1 MPRCCTTVVGVESMA
16 GEVFVFDSTI
26 SLTRM
31 CPLNGSTMCIM
42 QVCLWH
48 RRCGI
53 EQDNRSREGIV
64 FGREFSLQV
73 CSRGSAGGGDSGSTG
88 AGSTRTGA
96 GSSSAGAGRT
106 ADAVYDFLF
115 SGNSSISSR
124 VIEFN
129 V

>member
-1 MPRCCTTVVGVESMA
+1 MA

-48 RRCGI
+48 RRCGVQ
-53 EQDNRSREGIV
+53 QDNRSREGIV
-64 FGREFSLQV
+64 FGREFSLLQV

-88 AGSTRTGA
+88 AGSSSTGA
-96 GSSSAGAGRT
+96 GSSSAGAGWT
-106 ADAVYDFLF
+106 ADAVYGFLF
-115 SGNSSISSR
+115 SGNPSISSR
-124 VIEFN
+124 VVIEFK